1 MTADFDLL
9 EIALEAAEHYGATYC
24 DVRLIEQQSELLQT
38 KNMAVAVFNRS
49 QSKGMGIRVIANG
62 GWGFASTQKLSKKAI
77 RQCAQRAVEVAQA
90 SGTVMKHPLT
100 LADEP
105 TWHATWVSPHLIDP
119 FSIAVEDKVAVLLAC
134 AKTMMAV
141 DGVTLAQGMMH
152 FIRDQKYFASSSG
165 TRTIQTS
172 IRSGCVIEANATAGD
187 ERQRRSYPCA
197 FGQYEQAG
205 YEMVLRWNL
214 PAYAESIAQEAVA
227 LLTAPLCPQGEID
240 TVIGSS
246 QLGLQIHESM
256 GHPSELDRALGQEI
270 NFAGASF
277 LTPDQRGILQ
287 YGSKIVNLVAD
298 ATAPGALGSF
308 GFDDEGV
315 AAQCTYL
322 VRDGLFEGF
331 LSSRD
336 TAHLVGLK
344 RSGGAMRAESWN
356 FAPIIRMTN
365 ISLQA
370 GEAGSLDD
378 LIADTGSG
386 IYMETNK
393 SWSIDSMRYNFQF
406 STEIAWEIK
415 AGKRGRILKNP
426 SYSGITP
433 VFWNT
438 CDAIAGV
445 SEYINWGTP
454 NCGKGQPMQTMW
466 TGHGAS
472 PARFRK
478 LTVGIAQS

>member
-1 MTADFDLL
+1 MFDLL
-9 EIALEAAEHYGATYC
+9 ELALEAARDCGATYA
-24 DVRLIEQQSELLQT
+24 DARLVEQESELIQT
-38 KNMAVAVFNRS
+38 KNLAVAVFNRS
-49 QSKGMGIRVIANG
+49 DSVGLGIRVIADG
-62 GWGFASTQKLSKKAI
+62 GWGFASTQKLTKKAI
-77 RQCAQRAVEVAQA
+77 VQCARRAVEVARA
-90 SGTVMKHPLT
+90 SGTIMKSPVS
-100 LADEP
+100 LAPEP
-105 TWHATWVSPHLIDP
+105 AWNATWVSPHLIDP
-119 FSIAVEDKVAVLLAC
+119 ATVSVEDKVEVLLSASR
-134 AKTMMAV
+134 AMLAV
-141 DGVTLAQGMMH
+141 KGVTLAQGMLE
-152 FIRDQKYFASSSG
+152 FIRDDKYFASSEG
-165 TRTIQTS
+165 ARIKQTF
-172 IRSGCVIEANATAGD
+172 IRSGCSIEANSSAGS

-197 FGQYEQAG
+197 FGQFELAG
-205 YEMVLRWNL
+205 FEMVQRWNL
-214 PAYAESIAQEAVA
+214 PGNAQRIAEEAVA

-240 TVIGSS
+240 TIIGSS

-256 GHPSELDRALGQEI
+256 GHPSELDRALGHEI

-277 LTPDQRGILQ
+277 LTPDQRGTLQ
-287 YGSKIVNLVAD
+287 YGSSLVNLIAD
-298 ATAPGALGSF
+298 ATVPGALGSF

-315 AAQCTYL
+315 AAQRTYL
-322 VRDGLFEGF
+322 VRKGMFEGY

-336 TAHLVGLK
+336 TAHLVGLS

-356 FAPIIRMTN
+356 FTPIIRMTN
-365 ISLQA
+365 ISLEPGAA
-370 GEAGSLDD
+370 GTLDE
-378 LIADTGSG
+378 LCSDTGKG

-415 AGKRGRILKNP
+415 NGKRGRMLKNP

-438 CDAIAGV
+438 CDAICDI
-445 SEYINWGTP
+445 SEQVNWGTP

-478 LTVGIAQS
+478 LSVGIAQS

>member
-1 MTADFDLL
+1 MSFDLL
-9 EIALEAAEHYGATYC
+9 ELALDAAQHYGATYA
-24 DVRLIEQQSELLQT
+24 DARLIDQESELLQT
-38 KNMAVAVFNRS
+38 KNMTVAVFNRS
-49 QSKGMGIRVIANG
+49 QSKGMGIRVIADG

-77 RQCAQRAVEVAQA
+77 AACAQKAVEVARA
-90 SGTVMKHPLT
+90 SGTAMKKPLL

-105 TWHATWVSPHLIDP
+105 TWQASWISPHLIDP
-119 FSIAVEDKVAVLLAC
+119 FVVSVDDKLKILLDS
-134 AKTMMAV
+134 AKTMLAV
-141 DGVTLAQGMMH
+141 PGITLVQGMLQ
-152 FIRDQKYFASSSG
+152 FIRDHKFFASSQG
-165 TRTIQTS
+165 TRLEQTA
-172 IRSGCVIEANATAGD
+172 IRSGCVIEANATQGD
-187 ERQRRSYPCA
+187 DRQRRSYPCA

-205 YEMVLRWNL
+205 YEMVQKWDL
-214 PAYAESIAQEAVA
+214 PAHAQQIAEEAVA
-227 LLTAPLCPQGEID
+227 LISAPLCPQGEID

-277 LTPDQRGILQ
+277 LTPDMRGNLQ
-287 YGSKIVNLVAD
+287 YGSSIINLVAD
-298 ATAPGALGSF
+298 ATVPGALGSF
-308 GFDDEGV
+308 GFDDDGV

-322 VRDGLFEGF
+322 VRNGLFEGY

-336 TAHLVGLK
+336 TAHLVGLN

-365 ISLQA
+365 ISLHP
-370 GEAGSLDD
+370 GSAGSLDE
-378 LIADTGSG
+378 LISDTGSG

-406 STEIAWEIK
+406 STEIAWKIK
-415 AGKRGRILKNP
+415 HGKRAGILKNP

-433 VFWNT
+433 VFWNS
-438 CDAIAGV
+438 CDAIAGS
-445 SEYINWGTP
+445 SEYIHWGTP

-478 LTVGIAQS
+478 LTVGIAHAD

>member
-1 MTADFDLL
+1 MFDLL
-9 EIALEAAEHYGATYC
+9 ELALDAAKQFGATYA
-24 DVRLIEQQSELLQT
+24 DVRLIEQESELIQT
-38 KNMAVAVFNRS
+38 KNLVVSLFNR
-49 QSKGMGIRVIANG
+49 GDNIGFGIRVIADG

-77 RQCAQRAVEVAQA
+77 LDCAKRAVEVAKA
-90 SGTVMKHPLT
+90 SGTVMKNPVL
-100 LADEP
+100 LAPEP
-105 TWHATWVSPHLIDP
+105 AWNATWVSPHLIDP
-119 FSIAVEDKVAVLLAC
+119 FTVSVDDKLEVLLTA
-134 AKTMMAV
+134 AKTMLAV
-141 DGVTLAQGMMH
+141 KGVTLAQGMLH
-152 FIRDQKYFASSSG
+152 FIRDDKFFANSEG
-165 TRTIQTS
+165 TRLQQTS
-172 IRSGCVIEANATAGD
+172 IRTGCMIEANSSSSED
-187 ERQRRSYPCA
+187 RQRRSYPCA

-205 YEMVLRWNL
+205 YEMVQKWDL
-214 PAYAESIAQEAVA
+214 PGHAEQIAQEAVA
-227 LLTAPLCPQGEID
+227 LLTAPLCPQGEVD
-240 TVIGSS
+240 TIIGSS

-277 LTPDQRGILQ
+277 LTPDQRGQLR
-287 YGSKIVNLVAD
+287 YGSEIVNLVAD
-298 ATAPGALGSF
+298 ATTPGALGSF

-322 VRDGLFEGF
+322 VRNGLFEGY

-336 TAHLVGLK
+336 TAHLIGLD

-365 ISLQA
+365 ISLLP
-370 GEAGSLDD
+370 GSAGSLED
-378 LIADTGSG
+378 LISDTGNG
-386 IYMETNK
+386 LFMETNK

-406 STEIAWEIK
+406 STEIAWKIK
-415 AGKRGRILKNP
+415 NGKRGEILKNP

-438 CDAIAGV
+438 CDAICD
-445 SEYINWGTP
+445 SNQNTYWGTP